1 MHLLRATL
9 GFAFKRLSQP
19 AMAVPEVGSV
29 QCAAMTSAC
38 VLSLVCVAQPP
49 ARTEKSAIATIRWL
63 FIPKAPSKKR

>member
-9 GFAFKRLSQP
+9 GFACKRLSQP
-19 AMAVPEVGSV
+19 AVPEVGSM